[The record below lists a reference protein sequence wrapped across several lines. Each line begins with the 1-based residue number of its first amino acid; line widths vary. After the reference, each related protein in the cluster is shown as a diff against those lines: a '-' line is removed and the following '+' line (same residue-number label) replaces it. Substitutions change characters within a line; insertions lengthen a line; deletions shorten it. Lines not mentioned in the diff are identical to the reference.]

1 MVRGGEIDVF
11 GGASMRLQG
20 YATGR
25 KRAQRCSG
33 AQRAAVCEREGASS
47 RRWPALMPALP
58 LPGRR
63 VQPFRETDGGEEG

>member
-47 RRWPALMPALP
+47 RGWPALP

>member
-47 RRWPALMPALP
+47 RGRPALP